1 VLRERKLNRKRGYD
15 YSSPGAYFVT
25 ICVHGRMR
33 KESVFGSISNGTM
46 LLNEWGTVAE
56 RYWEEI
62 PDHYDNVRL
71 DEYCVM
77 PDHIHGIIWI
87 IGITVG
93 TEQCSVPTVIPT
105 VTPPARYGTLSKII
119 KSFKNAVTKHIGQS
133 IWQRSYYDRIIRD
146 NDELYRIRE
155 YIKRNPKNWGNDV

>member
-1 VLRERKLNRKRGYD
+1 MRERKLNRKRGYD

-33 KESVFGSISNGTM
+33 KEPVFGSISNGTM
-46 LLNEWGTVAE
+46 SLNEWGTVAV

-87 IGITVG
+87 VGAMTVG
-93 TEQCSVPTVIPT
+93 DVPVRTEQCSVLT
-105 VTPPARYGTLSKII
+105 GTLSKII
-119 KSFKNAVTKHIGQS
+119 KSFKNAVTKHIGKS